1 MIEPT
6 LEVNTAAAVSDE
18 ALIAAITDHQPE
30 ALGELYSRHGS
41 RLKSVIGNVVHE
53 EGEADPGT
61 RRGHQEVRGKARQR

>member
-41 RLKSVIGNVVHE
+41 RLKSVIGNVVHDRA
-53 EGEADPGT
+53 ADAERERQG
-61 RRGHQEVRGKARQR
+61 RRDAGDDQDR